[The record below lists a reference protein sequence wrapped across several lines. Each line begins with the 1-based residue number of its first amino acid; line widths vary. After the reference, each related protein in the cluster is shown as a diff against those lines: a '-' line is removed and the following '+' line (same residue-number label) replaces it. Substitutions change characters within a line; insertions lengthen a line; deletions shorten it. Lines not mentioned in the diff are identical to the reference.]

1 MPQSLSRQ
9 LVTHKESGLGVIE
22 YSEVVAALN
31 EKKPSKKRVQF
42 TEEQR
47 FEIGKYAA
55 VNRAT
60 NAVKQFKNTD
70 SRLTFSEST
79 ARKLRHRYNDI
90 TKQKRVVDNKMPR
103 LKLGRPLFFGVVL
116 DEKVKHFLLQ
126 LRKKGGVVNTAHLFF
141 FKNNPILTLV
151 PKII

>member
-1 MPQSLSRQ
+1 MFIYLFIY
-9 LVTHKESGLGVIE
+9 LFILFKVL
-22 YSEVVAALN
+22 
-31 EKKPSKKRVQF
+31 
-42 TEEQR
+42 
-47 FEIGKYAA
+47 EIGKYSA

-60 NAVKQFKNTD
+60 NAVKQFKNTH

-79 ARKLRHRYNDI
+79 ARKLRHQYNDI

-103 LKLGRPLFFGVVL
+103 LKLGRPLLFGVVL

-141 FKNNPILTLV
+141 L
-151 PKII
+151 